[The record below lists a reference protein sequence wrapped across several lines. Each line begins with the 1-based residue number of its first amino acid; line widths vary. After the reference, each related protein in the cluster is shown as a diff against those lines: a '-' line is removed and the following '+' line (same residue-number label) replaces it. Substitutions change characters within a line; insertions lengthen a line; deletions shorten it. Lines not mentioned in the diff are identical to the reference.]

1 MAVKNFEMPDDMSM
15 EEAQNFFSSNSTS
28 ISIDCDFGGRI
39 APFPVYI
46 GEPKA
51 DSHPLQH
58 QANWLQVERGGTI
71 PPDVM
76 ASFETLQKIAAENNV
91 SFQMLCVYA
100 FGEAQNG
107 QQEGGTDDAFTLAP
121 PETPEMIPAE
131 PVFEEAPPEEQK
143 FDADSDAAAA
153 MAAFSSYQQ
162 RIEEEQ
168 EEKKTPY
175 STPPIQD

>member
-1 MAVKNFEMPDDMSM
+1 MIKNFEVSEDMGI
-15 EEAQNFFSSNSTS
+15 EEAQQLFSSNSTS

-100 FGEAQNG
+100 FGEAKNG
-107 QQEGGTDDAFTLAP
+107 SEEGSSDDAFSLAP
-121 PETPEMIPAE
+121 PETPEMAPAE
-131 PVFEEAPPEEQK
+131 PEFEDAPQESGYRSE
-143 FDADSDAAAA
+143 ADSDAAAA
-153 MAAFSSYQQ
+153 MAAFSGYQQ

-168 EEKKTPY
+168 EKKTTTQ